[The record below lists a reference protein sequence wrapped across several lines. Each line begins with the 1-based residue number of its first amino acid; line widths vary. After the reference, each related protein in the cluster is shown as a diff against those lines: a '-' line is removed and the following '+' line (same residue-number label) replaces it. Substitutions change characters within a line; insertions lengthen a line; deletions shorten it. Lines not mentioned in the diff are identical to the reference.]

1 MHYAWLIG
9 SLSGLAIWCLIY
21 AGHRRLR
28 RQMLWAS
35 LWTAPLGLTE
45 KLFVPAY
52 WDPPSLFD
60 LTKKTGFDLESIL
73 FAFAIGGVASV
84 LYELV
89 FQARL
94 VPMGAAERHRKRH
107 RLHRLALLSPV
118 LFFVLFLVTTDWNPI
133 YCFVVACVL
142 GSLAAMV
149 CRPDLAGKMIAGG
162 LLFTGLYFLFFAGLL
177 IVFPEFVRTVWN
189 LSALSGVL
197 ILGIPLEEYLF
208 AFSFGMLWSG
218 LYEHIF
224 WQRIISGRR
233 LDSERNP

>member
-9 SLSGLAIWCLIY
+9 SLTGLAIWCVIY
-21 AGHRRLR
+21 AGQRRLR
-28 RQMLWAS
+28 RQMLRTS

-45 KLFVPAY
+45 RLFVPAY

-60 LTKKTGFDLESIL
+60 LTKKTGFDIESIL

-94 VPMGAAERHRKRH
+94 VPMSTTERQRRRHRF
-107 RLHRLALLSPV
+107 HRLALLSPA

-133 YCFVVACVL
+133 YCFVDACVL

-149 CRPDLAGKMIAGG
+149 CRPDLAVEMVVGG
-162 LLFTGLYFLFFAGLL
+162 LLFTGLYFLFFIGLL
-177 IVFPEFVRTVWN
+177 ILFPEFIRTVWN
-189 LSALSGVL
+189 LPALSGIIL
-197 ILGIPLEEYLF
+197 LGIPLEEYLF
-208 AFSFGMLWSG
+208 AFSFGMLWSS
-218 LYEHIF
+218 LYEHIY
-224 WQRIISGRR
+224 WQRIISGRQGT
-233 LDSERNP
+233 SG